1 MLRRL
6 CVHRTRILVRDVGR
20 VAFNPPRPPA
30 APATS
35 TATTTASAFAALAA
49 LATLAALAVLR
60 AGPAIPPT
68 STPPTTATTATLATL
83 ASLLAGSRR
92 GGRWARLARR
102 GFGRHQI
109 AAWPEVGIDF
119 HHANLGDLGNPARTG
134 AAGATAR
141 TAAEARAAHRN
152 AAGCRRRAIGWR
164 RGRRCRHRNVVFVFY
179 IGHWGRQDGARSLLL
194 LRHRLFFFLRS
205 RLVVRTHTDGLLD
218 QPERATEREPGLRGR
233 RFRLLG
239 RGRLS
244 GSWWRFFTVASA
256 ASPTPA
262 ASPSPAAGF
271 LGLFAHRGERRRRR
285 RALDLRA
292 EGDFVL
298 PVVESGQRDK
308 STTGG
313 FDHELAEP
321 REPGILLVEVRV
333 DLLHHLLQA
342 VRAHDVV
349 VRRHLFDRLDDQ
361 LPRVALHVLDV
372 ARLGEAGQLV
382 VRVVLI
388 AILDEEIAGRLAD
401 THADHVLA
409 VLFELQHE
417 RREI

>member
-20 VAFNPPRPPA
+20 VAFKPTRSA
-30 APATS
+30 TAPATS
-35 TATTTASAFAALAA
+35 TATATASAFAALAA
-49 LATLAALAVLR
+49 
-60 AGPAIPPT
+60 
-68 STPPTTATTATLATL
+68 TTATLASLASL

-92 GGRWARLARR
+92 GGRGARLARR
-102 GFGRHQI
+102 GFGRHHI

-141 TAAEARAAHRN
+141 AAAEARAAHRN
-152 AAGCRRRAIGWR
+152 AARCRRRAIGWR
-164 RGRRCRHRNVVFVFY
+164 RGRRRRHRNVVFVFY

-218 QPERATEREPGLRGR
+218 QPERDTEREPGLRGR

-321 REPGILLVEVRV
+321 IELGILLVEVRV
-333 DLLHHLLQA
+333 DLLHHLLHA
-342 VRAHDVV
+342 VRAHVV
-349 VRRHLFDRLDDQ
+349 VLLR
-361 LPRVALHVLDV
+361 P
-372 ARLGEAGQLV
+372 
-382 VRVVLI
+382 
-388 AILDEEIAGRLAD
+388 
-401 THADHVLA
+401 
-409 VLFELQHE
+409 
-417 RREI
+417 